1 MTAEQNVT
9 AVTAVPGSLL
19 GWFGPAMDYMVD
31 ATQRNILFW
40 DVMRQRGNQYRDH
53 LAETVP
59 HVLDYEV
66 KLVLDGR
73 TFDRPVNYALVR
85 VSRQRMLR

>member
-1 MTAEQNVT
+1 MPAEQNITPVT
-9 AVTAVPGSLL
+9 AVTTSLL

-31 ATQRNILFW
+31 ATQRNVLFW

-59 HVLDYEV
+59 HVLEYEV
-66 KLVLDGR
+66 MS
-73 TFDRPVNYALVR
+73 AVR
-85 VSRQRMLR
+85 VVAGELMAAVRLL